1 MVFFRNSP
9 HFTTEDQAMKR
20 IYGLVLAGAL
30 LAGGAVSARAQVT
43 SEVYAT
49 GFTAPMGLTVDR
61 QGMLWVA
68 EGGTGS
74 GTTAKVS
81 VVTTGRQVYPF
92 LTGLPS
98 VTPLPG
104 VSIGVNDLKFDADGK
119 LLVLMGGVTTAQ
131 YFESVH
137 TVDTAGYTPGGTP
150 RTPANIL
157 SSVGFGSFV
166 RSQGGTAPNPYRL
179 LVGPGGDW
187 YVADASDNSI
197 IKRTRSTG
205 VLSYF
210 TRFPLIEG
218 AEPVPTGLFYARGA
232 ITVGTLTGIPMPPG
246 AARLYF
252 ISMSGTITD
261 SLLGF
266 RAIVDVAID
275 PVDSSTMIL
284 QHGIFAG
291 GWQNNTGT
299 LIKRGNQ
306 GPQTVLTG
314 INRPSGMAFA
324 ANGDLFITSYGDN
337 AVLRVRGLRT
347 SAGEAGNGV
356 PENFSLE
363 QNYPNPFN
371 PSTEIRFALPEAGPV
386 LLEVYDALGRGVA
399 TLVDGPMPAGTHSV
413 QFDASGRSSGVYYY
427 RLRAGGETQMRR
439 MVFTK

>member
-1 MVFFRNSP
+1 
-9 HFTTEDQAMKR
+9 MKR
-20 IYGLVLAGAL
+20 IYGLVLAGLL
-30 LAGGAVSARAQVT
+30 LAGGAVSVRAQVT

-49 GFTAPMGLTVDR
+49 GFTSPMGLTVDR

-104 VSIGVNDLKFDADGK
+104 VSIGVNDLKFDTDGK

-137 TVDTAGYTPGGTP
+137 TIDTAGYTPGGTA

-157 SSVGFGSFV
+157 SSVGIGSFI
-166 RSQGGTAPNPYRL
+166 RSQGGTEPNPYRL

-205 VLSYF
+205 ALSYF
-210 TRFPLIEG
+210 TRFPLIQG
-218 AEPVPTGLFYARGA
+218 LQAVPTGMFYARGA
-232 ITVGTLTGIPMPPG
+232 ITVGTLTGIPMPAG

-252 ISMSGTITD
+252 VNMSGTVTD
-261 SLLGF
+261 SITGF

-284 QHGIFAG
+284 QHGIFSS

-314 INRPSGMAFA
+314 INRPSGMAFNA
-324 ANGDLFITSYGDN
+324 AGDLFITSYADN
-337 AVLRVRGLRT
+337 NVIRVRGLRT
-347 SAGEAGNGV
+347 SVADRGEGV
-356 PENFSLE
+356 PERLSLE

-371 PSTEIRFALPEAGPV
+371 PETVIRYSVPREQRVRLA
-386 LLEVYDALGRGVA
+386 VYDLLGREA
-399 TLVDGPMPAGTHSV
+399 AQLVDGVQAAGSYSVRFDGSGLAAGVYFYRLSAGTEV
-413 QFDASGRSSGVYYY
+413 QTR
-427 RLRAGGETQMRR
+427 RL
-439 MVFTK
+439 VLLK